1 MTVVLSKYSHHI
13 LFGINSLWIGQS
25 RKEKFGSSVPNL
37 TIELCVHLSML
48 YDNVSCKFTHLVPG
62 KDNDD
67 TDADHGDAGD
77 EEDDHDDGE
86 VHDVPQLPGRPVHS
100 VHLHRVLLP
109 LLLSLNIGS
118 LNLGERVVN
127 LEISTLYEVALYLNS
142 TYILYKIK

>member
-1 MTVVLSKYSHHI
+1 MWI
-13 LFGINSLWIGQS
+13 INECW
-25 RKEKFGSSVPNL
+25 
-37 TIELCVHLSML
+37 
-48 YDNVSCKFTHLVPG
+48 KFTHLVPG

-109 LLLSLNIGS
+109 ILLLSLNIGS
-118 LNLGERVVN
+118 LHLGERVVN
-127 LEISTLYEVALYLNS
+127 LEINTLYAVAVYLNS
-142 TYILYKIK
+142 THIYKMK